1 MKHVTPLPQG
11 SKARSM
17 ATKKNKGASPSNTVQ
32 SGRHN
37 VPAGVNREILLMA
50 MLLTRLGRL
59 NELFI
64 SSVNDKIFKSMKH
77 GYGEPWVLVTL
88 VLQGPPFRS
97 SPTELSRR
105 SLLTSGGMTKTL
117 GRLEE
122 AKLVTRS
129 YDPGDRRAL
138 LVELTPKGQEW
149 GRDLLRQVSA
159 DYADIFGAECKKNY
173 PPLRSILSCLERLL
187 GQTDTEPWL

>member
-1 MKHVTPLPQG
+1 MAKKKNGETNR
-11 SKARSM
+11 SKAS
-17 ATKKNKGASPSNTVQ
+17 Q
-32 SGRHN
+32 SDRHN
-37 VPAGVNREILLMA
+37 IPGDVDDNMLLMA

-64 SSVNDKIFKSMKH
+64 SSVNGKVFKSMKH

-105 SLLTSGGMTKTL
+105 SLLTSGGMTKAL

-122 AKLVTRS
+122 AALITRS
-129 YDPGDRRAL
+129 YDPNDRRAL
-138 LVELTPKGQEW
+138 LVELTQKGQEW
-149 GRDLLRQVSA
+149 GRDLLRQVA
-159 DYADIFGAECKKNY
+159 TDYAAIFGADSKKSY
-173 PPLRSILSCLERLL
+173 APLRSILSKLETLL
-187 GQTDTEPWL
+187 GQTNTEKWL